1 MKAEFFFDPTC
12 PWCYLG
18 QVRFMRALQ
27 MRPNLHVDVRWNAFL
42 LHPDVPLDGVDRQA
56 YLIRKF
62 GGLPR
67 VNRLT
72 KAVMAA
78 CQAEGITIHFER
90 VKRLP
95 NAVHSHRFI
104 KFAAH
109 QGLVIPA
116 VETIFAAYFKHGIDI
131 GNIDELIELGAELGL
146 DEIQLAHY
154 LYSDTDIATILG
166 DNSRALR
173 LGVSGVP
180 CVVLADKFAI
190 SGAQESHILVKLLDV
205 AYENQTELQ
214 AIQR

>member
-1 MKAEFFFDPTC
+1 MKAEFFFDTTC

-27 MRPNLHVDVRWNAFL
+27 MRPQLYVDLRWNAYL

-56 YLIRKF
+56 YLVRKF

-72 KAVMAA
+72 KAVVAA
-78 CQAEGITIHFER
+78 CQAEGVVINFDR

-95 NAVHSHRFI
+95 NAVQSHRFI
-104 KFAAH
+104 KFASYR
-109 QGLVIPA
+109 GLVIPA
-116 VETIFAAYFKHGIDI
+116 VETIFAAYFRHGIDI

-146 DEIQLAHY
+146 NEIELAHY
-154 LYSDTDIATILG
+154 LYSEADIATILG
-166 DNSRALR
+166 DNSRAHR

-180 CVVLADKFAI
+180 CVILDDKFAI
-190 SGAQESHILVKLLDV
+190 SGAQESHILTRLLDV
-205 AYENQTELQ
+205 ASENQTELQ
-214 AIQR
+214 VIPR